1 MAEPMEK
8 TLFDA
13 LMARAGL
20 PLTAEERED
29 IRAAS
34 RHILGAMQAVRT
46 PREVAV
52 EPATIY
58 APKGPSR

>member
-13 LMARAGL
+13 LMTRAGL
-20 PLTAEERED
+20 PLTEAERED

-34 RHILGAMQAVRT
+34 HSIVAAAEAVRT
-46 PREVAV
+46 PRPVSV

-58 APKGPSR
+58 APKGLAR